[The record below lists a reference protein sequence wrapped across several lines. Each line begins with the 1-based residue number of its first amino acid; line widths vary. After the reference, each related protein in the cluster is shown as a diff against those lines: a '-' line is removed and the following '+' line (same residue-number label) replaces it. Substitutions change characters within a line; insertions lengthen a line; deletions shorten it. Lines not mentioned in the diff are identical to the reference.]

1 MINTPL
7 LTTMLAYSVLFAS
20 LLIPQKTENKQQY
33 LKKLK
38 IVSMGIVPTMV
49 SVLTIKCLSM
59 SCMRLA
65 TINST
70 IILLWCLSCVFI
82 NMFKKL
88 I

>member
-1 MINTPL
+1 MITTPL
-7 LTTMLAYSVLFAS
+7 LTTILAYSVLFAS
-20 LLIPQKTENKQQY
+20 LLIPQKAENKQQY
-33 LKKLK
+33 LKKMK
-38 IVSMGIVPTMV
+38 IVSIGIVPAIV
-49 SVLTIKCLSM
+49 SVITIRCLSM

-65 TINST
+65 TINSI